1 MKRHGDALNEYSRFI
16 KTSTKVVEVINFLV
30 TTKLVHTKT
39 GLFTFLVLLR
49 EKPLTLLCSEL
60 FLSTLV

>member
-1 MKRHGDALNEYSRFI
+1 MKRHGDALDEYSRFI
-16 KTSTKVVEVINFLV
+16 KTCTKVVEAIDFLV

-39 GLFTFLVLLR
+39 GLFSFLVSLR
-49 EKPLTLLCSEL
+49 EKPLTLVCSEV